1 LWIKQSLHTSFLLS
15 FSVANLAKPRY
26 RNAMT
31 AANSAANPHLPQH
44 GMLRTMRHLR
54 SESHPLYYLAV
65 SIFMWF
71 LIFGAGVA
79 IPSQPYRDLLVNSSF
94 SLAGSQAPIPGQL
107 TLTGWNMALI
117 PLVFVVIIISFTPTN
132 LVLMCCSGAMA
143 GAYAN
148 QSIFI
153 KHRRIQDIKPD
164 DLPVP
169 GITAMLHGL
178 CVYLGIVGGLI
189 VVQGAISFDSKDPN
203 QYMRLAAVAT
213 LFSVVAG
220 TNRFFLR
227 DVICAFTPF
236 VGGTNGKKGDEHAAG
251 PNVVGPGLVP
261 PEPKPPD
268 A

>member
-1 LWIKQSLHTSFLLS
+1 
-15 FSVANLAKPRY
+15 
-26 RNAMT
+26 
-31 AANSAANPHLPQH
+31 
-44 GMLRTMRHLR
+44 MLRTMRHLR
-54 SESHPLYYLAV
+54 AESHPLYYLAL

-71 LIFGAGVA
+71 LLFGAGVA
-79 IPSQPYRDLLVNSSF
+79 IPSQPYRDLLVNSSY

-107 TLTGWNMALI
+107 TLTGWNMALA
-117 PLVFVVIIISFTPTN
+117 PLVFVVIVISFTPTN
-132 LVLMCCSGAMA
+132 LVLLCCTGAMA

-148 QSIFI
+148 QSVFV
-153 KHRRIQDIKPD
+153 KSRRMQDIKHD

-220 TNRFFLR
+220 TNRNFLR
-227 DVICAFTPF
+227 AVICAFTPF
-236 VGGTNGKKGDEHAAG
+236 VGGANGKKGDDHAAG
-251 PNVVGPGLVP
+251 FDVVGPGLAP
-261 PEPKPPD
+261 PVPKPTSP
-268 A
+268 